1 MKFYCFQILTALVL
15 GFCTPS
21 MAQKTFLVCGDHK
34 VLLVDY
40 EQSTEDKPHVV
51 WFWDAHQA
59 KDLPAAYRDKK
70 FNTMDDCKAID
81 GGKKILIS
89 SSSGGVAML
98 DSETREVLFY
108 ASVPNTHSVEMLPG
122 NRLVAAASTH
132 SSGNKIMLFDIQN
145 NEKPLFEDSL
155 YSAHGLVWHKERNSL
170 FALGYDV
177 LREYTMPDPNSLV
190 LQKEWKI
197 PGEGGHDLQLTA
209 DGQDF
214 LLTEHTGAWKFDL
227 SSEEFSSLEEIPNAE
242 NIKSL
247 GEHDSG
253 QYMLTI
259 PEKSWWTHHVTFY
272 GPNKKMAF
280 PDMKVYKARWFE

>member
-1 MKFYCFQILTALVL
+1 MKFCCFQILVVLLYVSCSPSTANK
-15 GFCTPS
+15 S
-21 MAQKTFLVCGDHK
+21 FLVCGDHK

-51 WFWDAHQA
+51 WSWDAHQA
-59 KDLPAAYRDKK
+59 QDLPAEYRDKK

-81 GGKKILIS
+81 GGQKILVS

-98 DSETREVLFY
+98 DSETSEVLFY
-108 ASVPNTHSVEMLPG
+108 ASVPNAHSVEILPY

-132 SSGNKIMLFDIQN
+132 SAGNKIMLFDIQN
-145 NEKPLFEDSL
+145 NDKPMFEDSL
-155 YSAHGLVWHKERNSL
+155 YSAHGLIWHKERNSL

-227 SSEEFSSLEEIPNAE
+227 SSEEFSSLEEIPNTE

-272 GPNKKMAF
+272 GPNKKIAF